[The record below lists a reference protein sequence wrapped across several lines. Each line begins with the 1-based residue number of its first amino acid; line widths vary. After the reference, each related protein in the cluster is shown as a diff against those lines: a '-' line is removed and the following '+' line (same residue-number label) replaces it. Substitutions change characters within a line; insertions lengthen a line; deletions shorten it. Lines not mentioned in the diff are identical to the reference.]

1 MARPRHLA
9 VVPPRPL
16 LQLGETVLA
25 GQRAVAAAGAASR
38 VLLYALETIGTQLL
52 LPRILHE
59 GLADHRHGSAAAPLP
74 RCPQHP
80 GAVSAVMLSVVTS
93 SPGRPGGYSTFTSRG
108 FLNGA
113 QVSSRNLDEF
123 PAAKRGTRLPGVSLA
138 RRRDLARRPAQQR
151 SPVRAPVTVFLRA
164 EANQQ
169 RRPRRRWRSG
179 AAACITS
186 AEQERPELKVSTKFR
201 RNAHNILC
209 EHLSNWDTCP
219 SFLFVHHVHM
229 CGSASMCFHQ
239 GEDVFSKYCEP
250 QYFVD
255 TFT

>member
-1 MARPRHLA
+1 M
-9 VVPPRPL
+9 
-16 LQLGETVLA
+16 
-25 GQRAVAAAGAASR
+25 
-38 VLLYALETIGTQLL
+38 
-52 LPRILHE
+52 
-59 GLADHRHGSAAAPLP
+59 
-74 RCPQHP
+74 
-80 GAVSAVMLSVVTS
+80 
-93 SPGRPGGYSTFTSRG
+93 
-108 FLNGA
+108 
-113 QVSSRNLDEF
+113 SSRNLDEF

-201 RNAHNILC
+201 RNTHNILC

-219 SFLFVHHVHM
+219 SFIFVHHVHM